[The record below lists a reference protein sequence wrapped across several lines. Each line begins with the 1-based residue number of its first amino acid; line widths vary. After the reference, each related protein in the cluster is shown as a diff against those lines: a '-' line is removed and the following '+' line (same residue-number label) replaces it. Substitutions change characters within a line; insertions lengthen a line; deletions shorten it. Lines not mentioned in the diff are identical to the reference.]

1 MSDNVQLKRCPFC
14 GSEAILDTDLD
25 EAWCSCQTCYASADS
40 SRVSSRAVDNWN
52 RRAVFRNCDRF
63 QGEGAT
69 DAALEAYFA
78 EGAAAVA
85 AGRPWPYQTPV
96 DWLLAKVEG
105 R

>member
-1 MSDNVQLKRCPFC
+1 MTNAVELELCPFC
-14 GSEAILDTDLD
+14 GSPAVLDTDLE
-25 EAWCSCQTCYASADS
+25 EAWCSCKSCYASTDS
-40 SRVSSRAVDNWN
+40 SRVGSRAVAAWN

-63 QGEGAT
+63 KGDKAS

-78 EGAAAVA
+78 EESAAVA